1 MRFASGFLAA
11 IVLMILVALAVSY
24 SGVVNVAATEQDKGV
39 AAWFLS
45 NTMRSSVR
53 RQASGIAAPRQASE
67 EEIREG
73 FRFYNEACVYCH
85 GAPGKDPTDIG
96 KGLNPEPPYLPDV
109 VARWSS
115 GELFWIAKNGI
126 RMTGMPAF
134 GSTHKD
140 EDIWKVVAWRPPG
153 AAAIVATASPL
164 RQHPSR
170 RLPPHPPH

>member
-11 IVLMILVALAVSY
+11 IVLMVLVAFAVSY

-39 AAWFLS
+39 AAWLLS
-45 NTMRSSVR
+45 NTMQGSVR
-53 RQASGIAAPRQASE
+53 RQANGIAAPRQASE

-109 VARWSS
+109 VARWSG
-115 GELFWIAKNGI
+115 GELFWTAKNGI
-126 RMTGMPAF
+126 RMSDMPAF
-134 GSTHKD
+134 ARPIKTRRFG
-140 EDIWKVVAWRPPG
+140 KVVAF
-153 AAAIVATASPL
+153 V
-164 RQHPSR
+164 Q
-170 RLPPHPPH
+170 RLPT

>member
-1 MRFASGFLAA
+1 MRFASGFFAA

-24 SGVVNVAATEQDKGV
+24 SGVVNVAATEQDNGV
-39 AAWFLS
+39 AVWFLS

-96 KGLNPEPPYLPDV
+96 KGLNPEPPYLT
-109 VARWSS
+109 A
-115 GELFWIAKNGI
+115 
-126 RMTGMPAF
+126 
-134 GSTHKD
+134 GSTSQTPGRSD
-140 EDIWKVVAWRPPG
+140 TCPAAMPMELVTPRFAGSGFRPRAPPQ
-153 AAAIVATASPL
+153 ARASKRP
-164 RQHPSR
+164 
-170 RLPPHPPH
+170 

>member
-11 IVLMILVALAVSY
+11 IVLMVLVALAVSY

-109 VARWSS
+109 VARWSG

-140 EDIWKVVAWRPPG
+140 EEIWKVVAF
-153 AAAIVATASPL
+153 I
-164 RQHPSR
+164 Q
-170 RLPPHPPH
+170 RLPTVTEEDYAKMEHP

>member
-11 IVLMILVALAVSY
+11 IVLMILVALAIPY
-24 SGVVNVAATEQDKGV
+24 SGVVNVAATEQDKGA

-53 RQASGIAAPRQASE
+53 RQSSGIAAPPQASE

-115 GELFWIAKNGI
+115 AELFWIAKNGI

-140 EDIWKVVAWRPPG
+140 EEIWKVVAF
-153 AAAIVATASPL
+153 V
-164 RQHPSR
+164 Q
-170 RLPPHPPH
+170 RLPTVTEEDYAKMEHP

>member
-11 IVLMILVALAVSY
+11 IVLMVLVAFAVSY

-39 AAWFLS
+39 AAWLLS
-45 NTMRSSVR
+45 NTMQGSVR
-53 RQASGIAAPRQASE
+53 RQANGIAAPRQASE
-67 EEIREG
+67 EEIREE
-73 FRFYNEACVYCH
+73 FRFYNEACVFCR

-115 GELFWIAKNGI
+115 SELFWIAKNGI

-134 GSTHKD
+134 GPTHKD
-140 EDIWKVVAWRPPG
+140 EEIWKVVAF
-153 AAAIVATASPL
+153 V
-164 RQHPSR
+164 Q
-170 RLPPHPPH
+170 RLPTVTEEDYAKMKHP